1 MIQSLLVAVSLT
13 FVFAFSLDVQA
24 APKKAKAKK
33 EEASAPAPEL
43 SMRDQALA
51 ESVNTG
57 TTKKSAS
64 ETQMESGVLRLKDP
78 RPEALARTWKYF
90 AAFSAQQFQ
99 SEGTANNE
107 FSSFDLSQNDK
118 TVMPG
123 IEVGVLSPAMNTENF
138 VWHVGARGQGSFASQ
153 SVQARIQSSGFLID
167 DARLNSTL
175 LSVGPMVTVAWNRYE
190 WLSLTFVPEFG
201 SMTYTQ
207 TSSNDFGKF
216 SKSSGYKALSFG
228 ADVRV
233 TPKMSVFTEYSQREL
248 NGDTQLALQKDNI
261 ELGTK
266 VTW

>member
-1 MIQSLLVAVSLT
+1 MIRSLLVAISLT
-13 FVFAFSLDVQA
+13 FVFAFSPDVQA
-24 APKKAKAKK
+24 APKKTKK
-33 EEASAPAPEL
+33 ENFAAPAPEL

-51 ESVNTG
+51 ESVNSG
-57 TTKKSAS
+57 KNQKSAS
-64 ETQMESGVLRLKDP
+64 DAQVESGVLRLKDP

-99 SEGTANNE
+99 TEGTASND
-107 FSSFDLSQNDK
+107 FSSFDLSENNS
-118 TVMPG
+118 TLMPG

-153 SVQARIQSSGFLID
+153 AVNARIQSSGYVLD

-190 WLSLTFVPEFG
+190 WLALTFVPEFG

-207 TSSNDFGKF
+207 TSSNNFGKF
-216 SKSSGYKALSFG
+216 SKSAGYKALSFG
-228 ADVRV
+228 LDVRLA
-233 TPKMSVFTEYSQREL
+233 PKWSVFTEYSQREL
-248 NGDTQLALQKDNI
+248 NSDNQLALQKDNF